1 MNSLWI
7 EIAARAGGALTPA
20 QDDLL
25 SRYIELL
32 LEANQRMNLTR
43 IADRESAE
51 VHHVGD
57 ALTLLKF
64 IPAGPLR
71 LADVGSGGGVPGIPL
86 AIVRPDVQVLLIEA
100 TRKKATFLEEASRQL
115 GLQSVRVVAARAED
129 AGRMPELRQ
138 TCDVVVARAVATM
151 DWLAEWTLPLLK
163 TGGKLLAMK
172 GPRAAEELPAAEHSI
187 RLLGGSSPDV
197 HPADLPGADNHVI
210 VEIRKI
216 RSTPSAYP
224 RPATQGAKRPPC

>member
-1 MNSLWI
+1 MNSLWT
-7 EIAARAGGALTPA
+7 EIAARAGTALTPA
-20 QDDLL
+20 QHELL
-25 SRYIELL
+25 GRYIDLL
-32 LEANQRMNLTR
+32 LEANRRMNLTR

-86 AIVRPDVQVLLIEA
+86 AIVRPDVRVLLIEA
-100 TRKKATFLEEASRQL
+100 TRKKAAFLEQASGQL
-115 GLQSVRVVAARAED
+115 GLQNVQVIAARAED
-129 AGRMPELRQ
+129 AGRMPQLRQ
-138 TCDVVVARAVATM
+138 TCDVVVARAVGTM
-151 DWLAEWTLPLLK
+151 DWLAEWCLPLLK

-172 GPRAAEELPAAEHSI
+172 GPKAAEELPAAEHAI

-197 HPADLPGADNHVI
+197 HPAGLPGADNHVI

-216 RSTPSAYP
+216 RSTPSTYP
-224 RPATQGAKRPPC
+224 RPATQAKNRPLC